1 MRIGPKVIT
10 TAALVAAALLS
21 WLSASLAAGLIEARS
36 HAAVRMA
43 LIEADH
49 EWARVHTDG
58 LQVHIGGEAPS
69 EADRFNAL
77 SVSGRVVEASRVIDG
92 TTVRPARPIAP
103 PEFTVEILRNDD
115 GVQLIGLVPAALDR
129 AAMAEEIAA
138 LAEGAEVTDFLEA
151 VDYPVPGQWVPSL
164 NFALDALA
172 RLPRSKVS
180 VSAGAVSITAIS
192 GSREE
197 QRELETLLTRLAPDD
212 LQLDLQISAPRPVIT
227 PFTLRFLM
235 DEAGA
240 RFDACSADNERGRE
254 RILRAAKNA
263 GLTEEGTCTLG
274 LGVPTP
280 EWANGV
286 TMAIESLARLG
297 SGSLTFSDADVALIA
312 AQGTDPGLFDEVV
325 GALESNLPEVFSLT
339 AVLPEPEA
347 DGADEG
353 PPPPEFTATR
363 SPEGD
368 VQLRGRLPNAV
379 VHDMV
384 ESFARAR
391 FGVDKVYMAARQE
404 AEGLPEAWPVRVLAG
419 LSALSEVDH
428 GTVTVLA
435 DAVTLSGTSGNPDAR
450 AEIARLMAEKL
461 GEGADISLDV
471 AYDERLDPLA
481 DLPTPDECIRRIEV
495 ILAADKITFAPGS
508 TAVEGE
514 SARVVDDIAEVLR
527 DCGDVDMRVEIAGH
541 TDSQGREE
549 MNLELSEA
557 RALAVLEAL
566 ADRRVRIGRIT
577 SKGYGETVPIA
588 DNDTEEGREANRRI
602 EFRLIAG
609 EGEGEGEGE
618 DNAADAEAEPGSGD
632 AAAATETDA
641 AESAE
646 VGEAAE

>member
-1 MRIGPKVIT
+1 
-10 TAALVAAALLS
+10 
-21 WLSASLAAGLIEARS
+21 
-36 HAAVRMA
+36 
-43 LIEADH
+43 
-49 EWARVHTDG
+49 
-58 LQVHIGGEAPS
+58 
-69 EADRFNAL
+69 
-77 SVSGRVVEASRVIDG
+77 
-92 TTVRPARPIAP
+92 
-103 PEFTVEILRNDD
+103 
-115 GVQLIGLVPAALDR
+115 
-129 AAMAEEIAA
+129 
-138 LAEGAEVTDFLEA
+138 
-151 VDYPVPGQWVPSL
+151 
-164 NFALDALA
+164 
-172 RLPRSKVS
+172 
-180 VSAGAVSITAIS
+180 
-192 GSREE
+192 
-197 QRELETLLTRLAPDD
+197 
-212 LQLDLQISAPRPVIT
+212 
-227 PFTLRFLM
+227 
-235 DEAGA
+235 
-240 RFDACSADNERGRE
+240 
-254 RILRAAKNA
+254 
-263 GLTEEGTCTLG
+263 
-274 LGVPTP
+274 
-280 EWANGV
+280 
-286 TMAIESLARLG
+286 
-297 SGSLTFSDADVALIA
+297 
-312 AQGTDPGLFDEVV
+312 
-325 GALESNLPEVFSLT
+325 
-339 AVLPEPEA
+339 
-347 DGADEG
+347 
-353 PPPPEFTATR
+353 
-363 SPEGD
+363 
-368 VQLRGRLPNAV
+368 
-379 VHDMV
+379 MV

-435 DAVTLSGTSGNPDAR
+435 DALTLSGTSGNPDAR

-471 AYDERLDPLA
+471 SYDERLDPLA

-609 EGEGEGEGE
+609 EGEGEGQ

-646 VGEAAE
+646 VSEAAE